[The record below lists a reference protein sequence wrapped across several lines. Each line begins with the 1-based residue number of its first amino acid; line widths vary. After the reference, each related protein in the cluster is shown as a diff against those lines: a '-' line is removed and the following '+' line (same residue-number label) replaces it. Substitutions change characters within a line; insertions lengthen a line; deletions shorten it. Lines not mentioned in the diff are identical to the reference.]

1 MEPKSVNTTVN
12 SVLQIAPGASGP
24 DGADS
29 SALDFAQVILASQGS
44 SGAGAEQ
51 HQGKNRSKST
61 ADIPS
66 NSSPDDTLAV
76 SGNPLAMKMFQ
87 PKAGFIDGEE
97 VVKEGLEIGALSQ
110 AAGEIKALVLDVGE
124 VDGDIDPTA
133 LPAGPDA
140 LLAVEAEMD
149 AEPPLGMSVATIG
162 TSGDP
167 VSDVSGNAEA
177 DNLTAV
183 AAASKLDQNK
193 NQDPDIAIEGD
204 IAASVVADQN
214 LNPSMQNDTRLAA
227 VSADENAVQVSNAPS
242 VSLVATSPAAS
253 EGIEAE
259 DSLEMTEIK
268 QVVSVAHTGK
278 PAAAEGAAAS
288 SDAASLAKPSADS
301 VLVAKPFADSVL
313 VAKPPAD
320 SDLVEKPVQKIV
332 ADGVDGASKNQAPKE
347 HHNHKVAADEVKPHS
362 ATQVVAKAQAVVAV
376 DAERPIT
383 EQSPLISDEDGV
395 VKAVDLAAKG
405 SDVAVKAQDVGSK
418 SVEVGVQA
426 TSPQQVRADG
436 RSFDANQASA
446 ADVASTNVRPAPIGP
461 VTALESEAKPI
472 VMAAPAKTAS
482 APAIPADSVPNAAS
496 QVQKSTQADVAQ
508 KPVAAKTDLVA
519 EKNHTMAAPDK
530 AVPKA
535 KPQQNLVNSQAAKTP
550 QTAEMNAPLRSEVKA
565 ISAPVVTTQAA
576 VAKQGA
582 EAASNAAP
590 VQAEIANQMKRSQE
604 SKAAEKN
611 VNLKGLDDQLE
622 ETVIQAR
629 PQKAAPALEVR
640 ALRSA
645 QIDAAPPM
653 PAVPAEASEPTEAE
667 QALNEIM
674 APVSAGSGQPQAVA
688 PSAANTVTPSQNLA
702 ALERWSN
709 SIVDVQKQGWTQ
721 SLVRRVAAMPTN
733 GGSLVITL
741 QPASLGKITV
751 SMSESRRGLDLRMRT
766 ETGATAALLTGAEGR
781 ISELLESAGMRLNSF
796 SADTSG
802 SFAENDNKSDE
813 SDTNDQSDLDFAQEL
828 PENVEQSTALQG
840 DGLVNVIA

>member
-66 NSSPDDTLAV
+66 DSSPDDTLAV

-110 AAGEIKALVLDVGE
+110 AAGEIKAPMLDVGE

-140 LLAVEAEMD
+140 ILAVEAEMD
-149 AEPPLGMSVATIG
+149 AEQPLGMTVATIG
-162 TSGDP
+162 SSGDP
-167 VSDVSGNAEA
+167 VSDVSGNADA

-183 AAASKLDQNK
+183 AAARKLDQNK

-227 VSADENAVQVSNAPS
+227 VSADENAVQVSNAPP

-268 QVVSVAHTGK
+268 QVVSVANTGE

-301 VLVAKPFADSVL
+301 DFVAKPS
-313 VAKPPAD
+313 AD

-362 ATQVVAKAQAVVAV
+362 ATQVVSKAQAVVAV

-383 EQSPLISDEDGV
+383 EQTPLISDEDGV
-395 VKAVDLAAKG
+395 VKAV
-405 SDVAVKAQDVGSK
+405 DVAVKAQDVGSK

-436 RSFDANQASA
+436 RSFGANQASA

-530 AVPKA
+530 AVTKA

-653 PAVPAEASEPTEAE
+653 PADPVETSEPTEAE

-766 ETGATAALLTGAEGR
+766 ETGATAALLTDAEGR

-813 SDTNDQSDLDFAQEL
+813 SNTNDQSDLDFAQEL

>member
-1 MEPKSVNTTVN
+1 MEPKSVNTTVS

-51 HQGKNRSKST
+51 HQGKNHSKST

-110 AAGEIKALVLDVGE
+110 AAGEIKAPVLDVGE

-149 AEPPLGMSVATIG
+149 AEQPLGMSVATIG
-162 TSGDP
+162 SSGDP
-167 VSDVSGNAEA
+167 VSDVSGNADA

-227 VSADENAVQVSNAPS
+227 VSADENAVQVSNAPP

-268 QVVSVAHTGK
+268 QVVSVANTGE

-288 SDAASLAKPSADS
+288 SDAASLAKPS
-301 VLVAKPFADSVL
+301 
-313 VAKPPAD
+313 AD

-383 EQSPLISDEDGV
+383 EQTPLISDEDGV

-496 QVQKSTQADVAQ
+496 QVHKSTQADVAQ

-535 KPQQNLVNSQAAKTP
+535 KPQQNLVTSQAAKTP

-766 ETGATAALLTGAEGR
+766 ETGATAALLTDAEGR

-813 SDTNDQSDLDFAQEL
+813 SNTNDQSDLDFAQEL
-828 PENVEQSTALQG
+828 TENVEQSTALQG

>member
-12 SVLQIAPGASGP
+12 SVLQIASGASGP

-110 AAGEIKALVLDVGE
+110 AAGEIKAPVLDAGE
-124 VDGDIDPTA
+124 ADGDIDLTA

-149 AEPPLGMSVATIG
+149 AEQPLGMSVATIG
-162 TSGDP
+162 SSGDP

-227 VSADENAVQVSNAPS
+227 VSADENAVQVSNAPP

-268 QVVSVAHTGK
+268 QVVSVANTGK

-288 SDAASLAKPSADS
+288 SDAASLAKPS
-301 VLVAKPFADSVL
+301 
-313 VAKPPAD
+313 AD

-383 EQSPLISDEDGV
+383 EQTPLISDEDGV
-395 VKAVDLAAKG
+395 VKAVDSAAKG

>member
-51 HQGKNRSKST
+51 HQGKNHSKST

-110 AAGEIKALVLDVGE
+110 AAGEIKAPVLDVGE
-124 VDGDIDPTA
+124 VDGDIDLTA

-204 IAASVVADQN
+204 TAASVVADQN

-227 VSADENAVQVSNAPS
+227 VSADENAVQVSNAPP

-268 QVVSVAHTGK
+268 QVVSVAHNGK

-301 VLVAKPFADSVL
+301 DFVAKPSADN
-313 VAKPPAD
+313 
-320 SDLVEKPVQKIV
+320 DLVEKPVQKIV

-383 EQSPLISDEDGV
+383 EQTPLISDEDGV

-436 RSFDANQASA
+436 RSFDVNQASA
-446 ADVASTNVRPAPIGP
+446 ADVASANVRPAPIGP

>member
-12 SVLQIAPGASGP
+12 SVLQIASGASGP

-44 SGAGAEQ
+44 SGSGAEQ

-66 NSSPDDTLAV
+66 NSIPDDTLAV

-110 AAGEIKALVLDVGE
+110 AAGEIKAPVLDAGE
-124 VDGDIDPTA
+124 ADGDIDLTA

-227 VSADENAVQVSNAPS
+227 VSADENAVQVSNAPP

-288 SDAASLAKPSADS
+288 SDAASLAKPS
-301 VLVAKPFADSVL
+301 
-313 VAKPPAD
+313 AD

-383 EQSPLISDEDGV
+383 EQTPLISDEDGV

-426 TSPQQVRADG
+426 TSPQQVWADG

-535 KPQQNLVNSQAAKTP
+535 KPQQNLVTSQAAKTP

>member
-1 MEPKSVNTTVN
+1 MEPKSVNTTVS

-66 NSSPDDTLAV
+66 DSSPDDTLAV

-110 AAGEIKALVLDVGE
+110 AAGEIKAPVLDVGE

-149 AEPPLGMSVATIG
+149 AEQPLGMTVATIG
-162 TSGDP
+162 SSGDP

-183 AAASKLDQNK
+183 AAASKLDQK
-193 NQDPDIAIEGD
+193 KHQDPDIAIEGD

-227 VSADENAVQVSNAPS
+227 VSADENAVQVSNAPP

-288 SDAASLAKPSADS
+288 SDAASLAKPS
-301 VLVAKPFADSVL
+301 
-313 VAKPPAD
+313 AD

-383 EQSPLISDEDGV
+383 EQTPLISDEDGV
-395 VKAVDLAAKG
+395 VKAVDSAAKG

-482 APAIPADSVPNAAS
+482 APAIPADSVPNALS

-535 KPQQNLVNSQAAKTP
+535 KPQQNLATSQAAKTP

-604 SKAAEKN
+604 SKSAEKN

-653 PAVPAEASEPTEAE
+653 SAVPAEASEPTEAE

-766 ETGATAALLTGAEGR
+766 ETGATAALLTDAEGR

-796 SADTSG
+796 SADTNG

>member
-12 SVLQIAPGASGP
+12 SVLQIASGASGP

-66 NSSPDDTLAV
+66 NSSSDDTLAV
-76 SGNPLAMKMFQ
+76 SVNPLAMKMFQ

-110 AAGEIKALVLDVGE
+110 AAGEIKAPVLDVGE

-227 VSADENAVQVSNAPS
+227 VSADENAVQVSNAPP

-301 VLVAKPFADSVL
+301 DFVAKPS
-313 VAKPPAD
+313 AD

-383 EQSPLISDEDGV
+383 EQTPLISDEDGV

-426 TSPQQVRADG
+426 TSPQQVWADG

-653 PAVPAEASEPTEAE
+653 PADPVETSEPTEAE
-667 QALNEIM
+667 RALNEIM

>member
-51 HQGKNRSKST
+51 HQGKNHSKST

-110 AAGEIKALVLDVGE
+110 AAGEIKAPVLDVGE

-149 AEPPLGMSVATIG
+149 AEQPLGMTVATIG
-162 TSGDP
+162 SSGDP
-167 VSDVSGNAEA
+167 VSDVSGNADA

-227 VSADENAVQVSNAPS
+227 VSADENAVQVSNAPP

-268 QVVSVAHTGK
+268 QVVSVANTGK

-301 VLVAKPFADSVL
+301 DLVAKPSADSDL
-313 VAKPPAD
+313 VAKPSAD

-383 EQSPLISDEDGV
+383 EQTPLISDEDGV
-395 VKAVDLAAKG
+395 VKAVDLAVKG

-482 APAIPADSVPNAAS
+482 APAIPADSVPNAAP

-535 KPQQNLVNSQAAKTP
+535 KPQQNLVTSQAAKTP

>member
-110 AAGEIKALVLDVGE
+110 AAGEIKAPVLDVGE

-149 AEPPLGMSVATIG
+149 AEQPLGMSVATIG
-162 TSGDP
+162 SSGNP

-177 DNLTAV
+177 DNLTAG

-193 NQDPDIAIEGD
+193 NQDPDIAIVGD

-227 VSADENAVQVSNAPS
+227 VSADENVVQVRNAPP

-253 EGIEAE
+253 DGIEAE
-259 DSLEMTEIK
+259 DSMEMTEIK
-268 QVVSVAHTGK
+268 QVVSVANTGK

-288 SDAASLAKPSADS
+288 SDAASLAKPSADN
-301 VLVAKPFADSVL
+301 VL

-383 EQSPLISDEDGV
+383 EQTPLISDEDGV

-418 SVEVGVQA
+418 FVEVGVQA

-436 RSFDANQASA
+436 RSFGANQASA

-508 KPVAAKTDLVA
+508 KLVAAKTDLVA

-535 KPQQNLVNSQAAKTP
+535 KPQQNLVTSQAAKTP

-688 PSAANTVTPSQNLA
+688 PSAANTITPSQNLA